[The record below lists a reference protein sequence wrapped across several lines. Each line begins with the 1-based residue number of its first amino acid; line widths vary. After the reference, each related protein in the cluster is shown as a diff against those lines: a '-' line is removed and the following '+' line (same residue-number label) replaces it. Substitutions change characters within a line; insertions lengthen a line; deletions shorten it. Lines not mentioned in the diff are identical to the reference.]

1 MKTNVLKCVKPV
13 TTRRKLKHCVQ
24 AELFCFYF
32 VYHKLNFCFKFCFE
46 NNDVWNDC
54 GNCLIRQRIVGIKI
68 LTWCQFPAGR
78 HGTVSRKR
86 RCSLWQNMEN
96 KSRGIN
102 MKLTAYLLL
111 ATFYSSAH
119 ACRACAFIQ
128 QEMEHL
134 WFFFFKDNFF
144 FLLQMIRRGNL
155 AFLNPLH
162 KACIFQPVGGFESR
176 IFEIFFP
183 NDCLKDW
190 SGSHHRA
197 YTFLNLDISCKWSM
211 MAS

>member
-1 MKTNVLKCVKPV
+1 MIAETVWFDSGLLESKFWRGVNFLPDGTELYQESGVVPSGKTWKTNHAESTWSSQPIYCSPPFTPARMPV
-13 TTRRKLKHCVQ
+13 
-24 AELFCFYF
+24 
-32 VYHKLNFCFKFCFE
+32 
-46 NNDVWNDC
+46 
-54 GNCLIRQRIVGIKI
+54 
-68 LTWCQFPAGR
+68 
-78 HGTVSRKR
+78 
-86 RCSLWQNMEN
+86 
-96 KSRGIN
+96 
-102 MKLTAYLLL
+102 
-111 ATFYSSAH
+111 AH
-119 ACRACAFIQ
+119 APLFQ

-134 WFFFFKDNFF
+134 WFFFLKIIFF